1 MLEKRGKGKK
11 AKGYVVFHILE
22 SGSFFPPRIEKPG
35 LVVPCRQSFENTPP
49 ITNLLPHRC
58 IYPRFSTIFH
68 HFEYKGGGGGREGC
82 AARNFPS
89 GKSGKAGKKK
99 IGVDRGGN
107 NDALE
112 NYLRDKA
119 RDTQTYPLH
128 LPPSSTFDARDFF
141 PRPSITSRERWIRVR
156 TFQTSDVLN

>member
-11 AKGYVVFHILE
+11 AKDYVVFHILE

-99 IGVDRGGN
+99 SGLIGVEITMLWKTIFVIKRVTRKPTPFTFHP
-107 NDALE
+107 AQL
-112 NYLRDKA
+112 
-119 RDTQTYPLH
+119 
-128 LPPSSTFDARDFF
+128 STHA
-141 PRPSITSRERWIRVR
+141 
-156 TFQTSDVLN
+156 TFSLGHR